1 VRGLLYISP
10 VPCDD
15 FELKID
21 YFNSSWIK
29 EYDSLKTARLIFE
42 NQIVSICSAMI
53 KERAFH
59 EVDYANISCSPR
71 DVW

>member
-1 VRGLLYISP
+1 
-10 VPCDD
+10 
-15 FELKID
+15 
-21 YFNSSWIK
+21 
-29 EYDSLKTARLIFE
+29 LKTARLIFE

-71 DVW
+71 DV

>member
-1 VRGLLYISP
+1 MNKRVRQL
-10 VPCDD
+10 
-15 FELKID
+15 E
-21 YFNSSWIK
+21 
-29 EYDSLKTARLIFE
+29 TARLIFE

-71 DVW
+71 EV